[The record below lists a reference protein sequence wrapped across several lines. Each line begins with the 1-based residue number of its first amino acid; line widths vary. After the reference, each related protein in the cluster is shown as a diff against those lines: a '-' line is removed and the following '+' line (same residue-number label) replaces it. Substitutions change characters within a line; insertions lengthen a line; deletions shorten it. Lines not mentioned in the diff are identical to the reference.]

1 MDLKQKVEQAFNLLQ
16 RMEIVAAKKNVDAV
30 SYALIVLQE
39 VYNSLDK
46 EGVKQGAEAQKEGT
60 VNGEN

>member
-16 RMEIVAAKKNVDAV
+16 RMEIVAAKKNVDAI

-39 VYNSLDK
+39 VHISLDK
-46 EGVKQGAEAQKEGT
+46 EGVKQGAEAQKEGV